1 MYIMLSRMLGTLP
14 GCAGKP
20 ESGVLSSAIIPS
32 HAQVSAAKSSLG
44 LLTEAGFKH
53 PGVKSFKLNPTLA
66 RYVRLKLHY
75 TEL

>member
-1 MYIMLSRMLGTLP
+1 MYIMLSKTLGTLP

-20 ESGVLSSAIIPS
+20 ESAIIPS

-66 RYVRLKLHY
+66 RYVRLKLDN

>member
-1 MYIMLSRMLGTLP
+1 MYIMLSKTLGPLP

-20 ESGVLSSAIIPS
+20 ASGVLSSAIIPS
-32 HAQVSAAKSSLG
+32 YAQVSAAKSSLG

-66 RYVRLKLHY
+66 RYVRLKLDN
-75 TEL
+75 TEP

>member
-1 MYIMLSRMLGTLP
+1 MYIMLSKVLRHAPLP
-14 GCAGKP
+14 
-20 ESGVLSSAIIPS
+20 VDLSHLPSSPS

-66 RYVRLKLHY
+66 RYVQLKLDN
-75 TEL
+75 TGL